1 MRQLTPDE
9 LELIAGAQSTT
20 QAQTLSPVHVTATP
34 SSSPDD
40 GGPSPDPGPFS
51 TPPDC

>member
-20 QAQTLSPVHVTATP
+20 QPQNLSSVQVTANP
-34 SSSPDD
+34 SSSVNVTA
-40 GGPSPDPGPFS
+40 SPDPGPYS